1 MQKMC
6 KVTLNKET
14 FYANVGDV
22 LLDGAI
28 MSGVELQHD
37 CRSGICGS
45 CRVRLVDG
53 KVFGGTE
60 EGSDMIYACQA
71 RVVSDMK
78 IVTEAVPEMVSMS
91 ARVADL
97 VRLAPD
103 VVGVCLELPTQ
114 MRYLPGQYCKLQF
127 RGFPERSYSPT
138 YPLQGAPDSRL
149 MYYHIRRI
157 EGGRVSSALGR
168 KIRTGH
174 RVRLT
179 GPLGSAFLRL
189 KHRGRMV
196 LVASGTGFA
205 PIWSIAVAA
214 ITEQPQRELVFIV
227 AARKLQS
234 FYMHNA
240 LCWLVRFP
248 NVTII
253 PVVSEAQNVFSV
265 IRSGRPTDHMPRLTP
280 DDVVY
285 TCGAPAMTESVARI
299 SKAAGARCYADPF
312 TANAAPDE
320 SANLM
325 TRFTG
330 LFHASSRK
338 HGSSQQNVEGLRGQ
352 VTAATGWLGREGSN
366 LRMAESKSAALP
378 LGYAPIGPSG
388 GSRRRGRRRL
398 PIAPVY
404 RES

>member
-1 MQKMC
+1 MPKIC

-14 FYANVGDV
+14 FYANVGDL

-45 CRVRLVDG
+45 CKVRLVDG

-78 IVTEAVPEMVSMS
+78 VITEPVPDTVSMS
-91 ARVADL
+91 AEVAEL

-103 VVGVCLELPTQ
+103 VVGVTLELPKPLT
-114 MRYLPGQYCKLQF
+114 YLPGQYCKLQF
-127 RGFPERSYSPT
+127 RGFPERSFSPT
-138 YPLQGAPDSRL
+138 YPLEGAPDSQL
-149 MYYHIRRI
+149 LQFHIRRVPN
-157 EGGRVSSALGR
+157 GLVSSALGQ
-168 KIRTGH
+168 KIRPGH
-174 RVRLT
+174 RVKVT

-189 KHRGRMV
+189 KHPGRTVM
-196 LVASGTGFA
+196 VASGTGFA
-205 PIWSIAVAA
+205 PMWSIAVAA

-227 AARKLQS
+227 AARKIQS

-240 LCWLVRFP
+240 LCRLARFP

-253 PVVSEAQNVFSV
+253 PIVSEAQNVSSV
-265 IRSGRPTDHMPRLTP
+265 IRSGRPTEHMPRLTP

-299 SKAAGARCYADPF
+299 SRAAGARCYADPF
-312 TANAAPDE
+312 TSSAKPEE
-320 SANLM
+320 SASLM
-325 TRFTG
+325 TRFAG
-330 LFHASSRK
+330 LFDGSSRK
-338 HGSSQQNVEGLRGQ
+338 NTEVLR
-352 VTAATGWLGREGSN
+352 VA
-366 LRMAESKSAALP
+366 
-378 LGYAPIGPSG
+378 
-388 GSRRRGRRRL
+388 
-398 PIAPVY
+398 
-404 RES
+404 

>member
-1 MQKMC
+1 MPKIC

-14 FYANVGDV
+14 FYANVGDL

-45 CRVRLVDG
+45 CKVRLVDG

-78 IVTEAVPEMVSMS
+78 VITEPVPDTVSMS
-91 ARVADL
+91 AEVAEL

-103 VVGVCLELPTQ
+103 VVGVTLELPKPLT
-114 MRYLPGQYCKLQF
+114 YLPGQYCKLQF
-127 RGFPERSYSPT
+127 RGFPERSFSPT
-138 YPLQGAPDSRL
+138 YPLEGAPDSQL
-149 MYYHIRRI
+149 LQFHIRRVPN
-157 EGGRVSSALGR
+157 GLVSSALGQ
-168 KIRTGH
+168 KIRPGH
-174 RVRLT
+174 RVKVT

-189 KHRGRMV
+189 KHPGRTVM
-196 LVASGTGFA
+196 VASGTGFA
-205 PIWSIAVAA
+205 PMWSIAVAA

-227 AARKLQS
+227 AARKIQS

-240 LCWLVRFP
+240 LCRLARFP

-253 PVVSEAQNVFSV
+253 PIVSEAQNVSSV

-299 SKAAGARCYADPF
+299 SRAAGARCYADPF
-312 TANAAPDE
+312 TSSAKPDE
-320 SANLM
+320 SASL
-325 TRFTG
+325 
-330 LFHASSRK
+330 
-338 HGSSQQNVEGLRGQ
+338 
-352 VTAATGWLGREGSN
+352 
-366 LRMAESKSAALP
+366 
-378 LGYAPIGPSG
+378 
-388 GSRRRGRRRL
+388 
-398 PIAPVY
+398 
-404 RES
+404 

>member
-1 MQKMC
+1 MMPKIC

-14 FYANVGDV
+14 FYANVGDL

-45 CRVRLVDG
+45 CKVRLVEG

-60 EGSDMIYACQA
+60 QGTDMIYACQA

-78 IVTEAVPEMVSMS
+78 IITEPVPDTVSMS

-103 VVGVCLELPTQ
+103 VVGVCLELPKPL
-114 MRYLPGQYCKLQF
+114 RYFPGQYCKVQF
-127 RGFPERSYSPT
+127 RGFPERSYSPS
-138 YPLQGAPDSRL
+138 YPLEGAPDSRL

-157 EGGRVSSALGR
+157 DRGLVSSALGS
-168 KIRTGH
+168 KIRVGH
-174 RVRLT
+174 RVKVT

-189 KHRGRMV
+189 KHPGRTV

-205 PIWSIAVAA
+205 PMWSIAVAA

-240 LCWLVRFP
+240 LCRLARFP

-253 PVVSEAQNVFSV
+253 PVVSEAQNVSSV
-265 IRSGRPTDHMPRLTP
+265 VRSGRPTDHMPRLSP
-280 DDVVY
+280 NDVVY

-299 SKAAGARCYADPF
+299 ARAAGAQCYTDPF
-312 TANAAPDE
+312 TSSAKSEE
-320 SANLM
+320 STSLM

-330 LFHASSRK
+330 LFDGSSRK
-338 HGSSQQNVEGLRGQ
+338 SAEVLR
-352 VTAATGWLGREGSN
+352 VA
-366 LRMAESKSAALP
+366 
-378 LGYAPIGPSG
+378 
-388 GSRRRGRRRL
+388 
-398 PIAPVY
+398 
-404 RES
+404 